1 MVGVAGRDV
10 EQQVELAG
18 AQLRHPRLGV
28 GDDDVLHPVEV
39 RRAVPV
45 LFVGVERDRRPR
57 LPGGE
62 PERTGPV
69 VPLAGIEVGQCV
81 DVDDRHDVEEV
92 EEVAGGPGKR
102 EGDRVRIAGVEARD
116 QGGCAGELPGPGRI
130 GVRPDAGLDVRR
142 GERLA
147 VVEGDVVA
155 QLQVHGQLVLG
166 DRPGRR
172 QFRLRIEAVG
182 GVADEGVVDQ
192 SGDGGLRG
200 GARVQRRG
208 GQITTVT
215 DSKDAALRDLGTGVG
230 AGLVDRG
237 VAPAA
242 PRTPT
247 TDRTRAPSR
256 ERLRGSAGRLNTGGP
271 FGAVWR

>member
-1 MVGVAGRDV
+1 M
-10 EQQVELAG
+10 
-18 AQLRHPRLGV
+18 
-28 GDDDVLHPVEV
+28 
-39 RRAVPV
+39 
-45 LFVGVERDRRPR
+45 
-57 LPGGE
+57 
-62 PERTGPV
+62 
-69 VPLAGIEVGQCV
+69 
-81 DVDDRHDVEEV
+81 
-92 EEVAGGPGKR
+92 
-102 EGDRVRIAGVEARD
+102 
-116 QGGCAGELPGPGRI
+116 
-130 GVRPDAGLDVRR
+130 
-142 GERLA
+142 
-147 VVEGDVVA
+147 EGDVVA

-237 VAPAA
+237 VAP
-242 PRTPT
+242 
-247 TDRTRAPSR
+247 
-256 ERLRGSAGRLNTGGP
+256 RGAEDADDGQDEGSQ
-271 FGAVWR
+271 